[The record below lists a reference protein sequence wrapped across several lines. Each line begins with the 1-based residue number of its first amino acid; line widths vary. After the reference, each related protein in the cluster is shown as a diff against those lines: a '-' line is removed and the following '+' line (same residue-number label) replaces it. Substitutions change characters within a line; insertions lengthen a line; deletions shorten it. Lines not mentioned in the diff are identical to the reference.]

1 MQNKD
6 QNYFSVDPKYTV
18 AEDSKDRLVL
28 ETKGSRFVNLG
39 CFSFIGGFFLL
50 AFFLVKEGLIFD
62 ILFALGAAFGF
73 GTAIFAFFDTER
85 WVFEESS
92 KILTYTSRLR
102 PWKNLAIKASQVERA
117 EIERDVKEFTSSR
130 HSHSG
135 FGSYREKTYYRDV
148 YTLYLIMKDG
158 RRIKV
163 SRDGDTG
170 YQRNLSSRMTGRT
183 AETIDMVEVKQKIKQ
198 KAKEKGREK
207 PSEEK
212 EEEPVYKGQTL
223 SHWMEWLNSQDPRR
237 KVEAIIA
244 VGMIGQKAWKA
255 EPALIEA
262 LKDQDEDIRWLAAQ
276 HLGSIDPGEG
286 AVQALLD
293 VLKNNQEGTRVRAS
307 AAYSLG
313 RIREDVRAAV
323 PILSEALSSEDALL
337 CVSAAGSLIKIDPS
351 LNKESLKVLLDG
363 LKDSRSFVRNS
374 AILALSRMGTGAKEA
389 VPELAK
395 ALKDEDKW
403 CRLAAAHALEGMG
416 LDAKEAVPALY
427 EALKDEDERL
437 RKAARSALDK
447 IQKG

>member
-1 MQNKD
+1 MAKGERT
-6 QNYFSVDPKYTV
+6 VLKYSIV
-18 AEDSKDRLVL
+18 EDSKDRLVL

-62 ILFALGAAFGF
+62 ILFATGAAFGF
-73 GTAIFAFFDTER
+73 GIAIFAFFDTER
-85 WVFEESS
+85 WMFEESS

-117 EIERDVKEFTSSR
+117 EIERDVIEFKTSRGSR
-130 HSHSG
+130 SDL
-135 FGSYREKTYYRDV
+135 FYREKTRYKDV
-148 YTLYLIMKDG
+148 YTLYLTMKDG

-163 SRDGDTG
+163 SRDSDTG
-170 YQRNLSSRMTGRT
+170 YQRNLSSRLTGRT
-183 AETIDMVEVKQKIKQ
+183 AKTIDMVEVKQKAKQ
-198 KAKEKGREK
+198 REK
-207 PSEEK
+207 EEPHDEK
-212 EEEPVYKGQTL
+212 TEEPVYKGQTL
-223 SHWMEWLNSQDPRR
+223 SHWMESLNSQDPG
-237 KVEAIIA
+237 KKGEAIIA
-244 VGMIGQKAWKA
+244 VGMIGHEAWKA
-255 EPALIEA
+255 EPALIDA
-262 LKDQDEDIRWLAAQ
+262 LKDQDEDVRWLAAQ
-276 HLGSIDPGEG
+276 KLGSIDPGDN

-293 VLKNNQEGTRVRAS
+293 VLKNKQEATRVRAS

-313 RIREDVRAAV
+313 RIRADVRAAV
-323 PILSEALSSEDALL
+323 PALSEALNSEDAFL
-337 CVSAAGSLIKIDPS
+337 CVNAAGSLIKIDPS
-351 LNKESLKVLLDG
+351 LNRESLRVLLDG

-416 LDAKEAVPALY
+416 SDAKEAVPALY

-447 IQKG
+447 IQKVGEKEII